1 MTFGNY
7 FLDLEK
13 VSDIESKHERE
24 TIHNYYREM
33 MFAFQEGRE
42 EMGKSIMNTLINA
55 GYLID
60 NRDDK
65 INKILDEQL

>member
-1 MTFGNY
+1 MNFGNY

-13 VSDIESKHERE
+13 VSEIDSKHERE

-33 MFAFQEGRE
+33 MFSFQEGRQ
-42 EMGKSIMNTLINA
+42 EMATSIMLTLLNG

-65 INKILDEQL
+65 INKILDDKD

>member
-1 MTFGNY
+1 MNFGNY

-13 VSDIESKHERE
+13 VSNIESKHERE

-33 MFAFQEGRE
+33 MFSFQEGRE
-42 EMGKSIMNTLINA
+42 EMGKSIMNTLINS

-65 INKILDEQL
+65 INKILDDKD